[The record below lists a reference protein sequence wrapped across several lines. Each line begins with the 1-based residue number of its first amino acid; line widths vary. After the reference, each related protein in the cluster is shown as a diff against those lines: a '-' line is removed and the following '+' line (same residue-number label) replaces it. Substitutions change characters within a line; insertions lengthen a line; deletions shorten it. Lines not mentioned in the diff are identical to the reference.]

1 MMSLGRSA
9 FVLLLWGCAS
19 APVRHVTR
27 VDATSETDLSG
38 DWNDTD
44 ARMTSNAM
52 IEQCFVSPWL
62 TRFTEMQKRA
72 PRIRVRGITNMSN
85 EHIDAQVFVKSI
97 ERAMINSGKVRVLAQ
112 EGSEL
117 NAIRREQNDS
127 ASGLQSDSSAVS
139 VANESGADF
148 VVAVRIASIDDSL
161 GGHRVKFYK
170 ISFELIDPST
180 GEKSWIGDHEI
191 KKFVD
196 QAAMGW

>member
-1 MMSLGRSA
+1 MRGRVVC
-9 FVLLLWGCAS
+9 VLLLSGCAS

-52 IEQCFVSPWL
+52 IEQCFASPWL
-62 TRFTEMQKRA
+62 VHFTEKQKRA

-127 ASGLQSDSSAVS
+127 ASGLQSDNSAVS

-148 VVAVRIASIDDSL
+148 VVAVRIASIDDRL

-170 ISFELIDPST
+170 INFELIDPST